1 MATGTYLLAI
11 DWNNDGDFSD
21 SGEDITARTMT
32 VEWKRGSDYASQLV
46 GKAIAGRLTATLNN
60 TSGDYSTFNSS
71 SALYGNL
78 LPGRKVKLTGNDGS
92 TTRTLWTG
100 FLDSIEPIPN
110 VNGANLAKLK
120 AIGPLG
126 YLNKFEVSTAM
137 FASKYAGE
145 LIGEIL
151 DVAGWPDGDRDLDTG
166 IVEFP
171 RFWCEGTKTLKALR
185 LVEET
190 ETGLLEE
197 NAAGSIVYRDRHA
210 RSKDTRSTVS
220 QATYSDA
227 SGSALGYSHISQI
240 DPLKFIYNEL
250 RARIQLH
257 TGAWILGSASLGVQT
272 ELASDPV
279 VLWTHPETGSLSPAI
294 SAGATRIFT
303 AQYPSSGSGS
313 TAKAVDFWQNLTAT
327 TDYLANDAAD
337 GTGTARTGNITVSLT
352 KRAQSMDI
360 SLENG
365 HSGTVYITK
374 LQARGNAVTAKDD
387 FDVSATDATSQTT
400 FGKRT
405 YPHPGKFVPTAEEA
419 QNWADFHVGAWKDP
433 VPLLKVTLV
442 GNRSTATLT
451 DIMSREISDLVTVTA
466 SNDTGLGISEGFFVE
481 SVHHQIDA
489 ELNHR
494 ATFTLSQ
501 SSGYAGFFLIG
512 TSALGYSTRLAY

>member
-1 MATGTYLLAI
+1 MATGTYVLAV

-21 SGEDITARTMT
+21 SGEDITARTMD
-32 VEWKRGSDYASQLV
+32 VEWKRGNDYASQLV
-46 GKAIAGRLTATLNN
+46 GKAVAGTLIATLNN
-60 TSGDYSTFNSS
+60 VSGDYSTFNAS

-100 FLDSIEPIPN
+100 FLASIEPIPPAH
-110 VNGANLAKLK
+110 GAHLAKLR

-126 YLNKFEVSTAM
+126 DLNKFEVSTAM
-137 FASKYAGE
+137 FASKNAGE

-151 DVAGWPDGDRDLDTG
+151 DVAGWSDDDRDLDTG

-171 RFWCEGTKTLKALR
+171 RFWCERTKTLKAMR

-197 NAAGSIVYRDRHA
+197 RAAGSIVYRDRHA
-210 RSKDTRSTVS
+210 RSKDTKSTTS

-227 SGSALGYSHISQI
+227 SGAALAYVAISQI

-257 TGAWILGSASLGVQT
+257 SGAWILGSASLGVQT
-272 ELASDPV
+272 ELASDPA

-294 SAGATRIFT
+294 AAGATRIFT
-303 AQYPSSGSGS
+303 AQYPSSGSAN
-313 TAKAVDFWQNLTAT
+313 TARAVDFWQTLVAS

-337 GTGTARTGNITVSLT
+337 GTGTNRTANITVSLT

-374 LQARGNAVTAKDD
+374 LQARGNAVSAKDN
-387 FDVSATDATSQTT
+387 FDVSASDSTSQST

-405 YPHPGKFVPTAEEA
+405 YPHPGRFVPDAEEA
-419 QNWADFHVGAWKDP
+419 QNWADFHVAAWKDP
-433 VPLLKVTLV
+433 VPLLRVTMV
-442 GNRSTATLT
+442 GNRSTASLT

-466 SNDTGLGISEGFFVE
+466 SNDAGLGISEGFFVE
-481 SVHHQIDA
+481 SLHHQLDA
-489 ELNHR
+489 GLNHR

-501 SSGYAGFFLIG
+501 SSGYAGFFLVG
-512 TSALGYSTRLAY
+512 TSALGYTTRLAY

>member
-1 MATGTYLLAI
+1 MATGTYVLSV

-21 SGEDITARTMT
+21 SGENITARTMQ
-32 VEWKRGSDYASQLV
+32 VEWRRGSDYASQLV
-46 GKAIAGRLTATLNN
+46 GKAVAGTLNATLNN
-60 TSGDYSTFNSS
+60 QSGDYSTFNTSS
-71 SALYGNL
+71 PLTGNL

-100 FLDSIEPIPN
+100 FLDSIEPIPSST
-110 VNGANLAKLK
+110 GANLARLR

-137 FASKYAGE
+137 FASKNAGE

-151 DVAGWPDGDRDLDTG
+151 DVAGWPEDDRDLDTG

-171 RFWCEGTKTLKALR
+171 RFWCQSTKTLKALR

-197 NAAGSIVYRDRHA
+197 NAAGSIVYRDRPAGPNDA
-210 RSKDTRSTVS
+210 RSTAS

-227 SGSALGYSHISQI
+227 SGAALAYSHISQI

-250 RARIQLH
+250 RAKIQLH
-257 TGAWILGSASLGVQT
+257 SGAWILGSASLGVQT
-272 ELASDPV
+272 ELATDPA

-303 AQYPSSGSGS
+303 AQYPSSGSAN
-313 TAKAVDFWQNLTAT
+313 TARAVDFWQNLTAS

-337 GTGTARTGNITVSLT
+337 GSGTNRTANITVTLT

-360 SLENG
+360 ALENG
-365 HSGTVYITK
+365 HSATVYITK
-374 LQARGNAVTAKDD
+374 LQARGNAVSAKDN
-387 FDVSATDATSQTT
+387 FDVFASDATSQST

-405 YPHPGKFVPTAEEA
+405 YPHPGKFVPDAEEA
-419 QNWADFHVGAWKDP
+419 QNWADFHVAAWKEP
-433 VPLLKVTLV
+433 VPLLKLTLV
-442 GNRSTATLT
+442 GNRTTGTLT
-451 DIMSREISDLVTVTA
+451 DVMSREISDLVTVTA
-466 SNDTGLGISEGFFVE
+466 TNDAALGINEGFFVE
-481 SVHHQIDA
+481 AVHHQLDA
-489 ELNHR
+489 QLNHR
-494 ATFTLSQ
+494 ATLTLSQ
-501 SSGYAGFFLIG
+501 ASGYAGFFVLG
-512 TSALGYSTRLAY
+512 TSSLGNSTRLAY